1 VVDPT
6 LVWLGG
12 GVAQTAVEAVAS
24 VAIIRR
30 GWGQRRG
37 REALLR
43 QGFVEGPDGWS
54 IDVDDC
60 VVTVWEGI
68 TGLDLDGPIVA
79 SSAPTIVAR
88 EGDDDPWVD
97 CPLHVPSG
105 DADFD
110 ELVAVEHHD
119 LDQGLSWLTAPRRMA
134 AQRVVET
141 GGYLLNRRWRQR
153 LPYGEVAYL
162 EEALETFIGACH
174 AFAVPP
180 DRAPRIALHAL
191 TLDPCMGVRLRAMER
206 LIARGELPISVG
218 RRMEVEPQEQV
229 RLALIAAGGERA
241 VRLATRIML
250 CGARRGEAAIALARV
265 VRTDPY
271 AAEAVDGVAED
282 LLVDRLIEAL
292 PTQALGTQAADALR
306 GLYVPQL
313 PRILHERFGSDVP
326 PRVEALRWEMV
337 CRYRVAWGDTW
348 PDAVLTPPVTP

>member
-1 VVDPT
+1 M
-6 LVWLGG
+6 
-12 GVAQTAVEAVAS
+12 AQTAVEAVAS
-24 VAIIRR
+24 AAIT
-30 GWGQRRG
+30 RRG
-37 REALLR
+37 RGRSRGRKALLR
-43 QGFVEGPDGWS
+43 QGFVEGPEGWS
-54 IDVDDC
+54 IEVDDC
-60 VVTVWEGI
+60 VVTAWEG
-68 TGLDLDGPIVA
+68 TAGLDLAGPTV
-79 SSAPTIVAR
+79 SSTAPTIVAR

-97 CPLHVPSG
+97 GPLHVPSG

-110 ELVAVEHHD
+110 HLVAVEHHD
-119 LDQGLSWLTAPRRMA
+119 LDQGLSWLTAPRRLA
-134 AQRVVET
+134 AQRVVES
-141 GGYLLNRRWRQR
+141 GGCLLSRRWRQR
-153 LPYGEVAYL
+153 LPYSDLAYP
-162 EEALETFIGACH
+162 EEALEVFVGACH

-191 TLDPCMGVRLRAMER
+191 TLDPCLGVRLRAMER

-229 RLALIAAGGERA
+229 RLALIAAGGERS

-250 CGARRGEAAIALARV
+250 CGVRQGEAAIALARV
-265 VRTDPY
+265 TRTDPY

-292 PTQALGTQAADALR
+292 PTQPLGTQAAAALR

-313 PRILHERFGSDVP
+313 PRILHERFGGDVP

-348 PDAVLTPPVTP
+348 PGAVLTPPVTP